1 MGSLD
6 RLKDISG
13 FMAGFPL
20 DDTLGSATTRAIGGM
35 LGTIALEIERE
46 RERSAECGSCAD
58 AAEWVEEHGGLDA
71 VIERWAGSVPAAHV
85 RNLTAG
91 WKDKRERL
99 IAHVR
104 KLERLLGERRRQ
116 VGQLNK
122 TIAEMRPRLMPEGM
136 EWPMFEGGEPVR
148 IGDEVARDDGES
160 ADVDKIVF
168 YGDQWRLYD
177 RYACE
182 INEDMKGPGE
192 RVKRP
197 VPKDDWERWRKDL
210 EADALGYAQDAYHG
224 LKTNIDFEKFERRA
238 KKLAEASE

>member
-46 RERSAECGSCAD
+46 REQSAECGSCAD

-71 VIERWAGSVPAAHV
+71 VKERWHGRVARAHV
-85 RNLTAG
+85 VHMAERQ
-91 WKDKRERL
+91 RER
-99 IAHVR
+99 R
-104 KLERLLGERRRQ
+104 ERMQRHIEHIQRLCRERRERIKE
-116 VGQLNK
+116 LNK
-122 TIAEMRPRLMPEGM
+122 AIAEMRPRLMPEGM
-136 EWPMFEGGEPVR
+136 EWPRYDTGELLDF
-148 IGDEVARDDGES
+148 GDEVARDDGES

-192 RVKRP
+192 RVRHP
-197 VPKDDWERWRKDL
+197 APKDDWERWRKDL

-224 LKTNIDFEKFERRA
+224 LKTNIDFEKYERRA
-238 KKLAEASE
+238 KALAGVSE